1 MRPATYQARRHR
13 YDNPLTLHT
22 EPLRPSCAMKLPF
35 EIEPRQAA
43 ELLEQD
49 AIQLVDVREPYE
61 REAGHVPGSRH
72 VALAELTEAAPSI
85 DPARPVVFVCRV
97 GARSAMAAW
106 SFARAGFDAHNLNG
120 GMVGWAE
127 CGLPLAPDGGHVADH

>member
-1 MRPATYQARRHR
+1 MA
-13 YDNPLTLHT
+13 
-22 EPLRPSCAMKLPF
+22 LPF
-35 EIEPRQAA
+35 DISPARVA

-72 VALAELTEAAPSI
+72 VQVADLTAAAETI

-97 GARSAMAAW
+97 GGRSAMAAW
-106 SFARAGFDAHNLNG
+106 SFARAGYDAHNLEG
-120 GMVGWAE
+120 GMVAWAAG
-127 CGLPLAPDGGHVADH
+127 GLPLEPEGAHVADH